1 MPGIPGSTYD
11 CRNVTSI
18 RVSQRAFRRLSLSS
32 AVSYALLVVT
42 GGAVR
47 LTGSGLGCP
56 DWPSCYKHR
65 LTAAYS
71 FNAWIEFGNRL
82 VTVVVSVLSIV
93 VFLAAVSLRP
103 RRRDV
108 TWLAAGLLIGLAA
121 QIVLGGLVVLFKLN
135 PYLVALHF
143 FLTLA
148 VLGVAIVLYCLADP
162 ARAAHRPTPVVRDGI
177 VWFVRLQFAVLVA
190 VVLAGTVVTGS
201 GPHAGNKDAKRIAIA
216 FRDAAELHSTIA
228 LFLIGVTLG
237 GLFALHLANAPG
249 RIQRHAQL
257 VLEIY
262 AAQGVLGYL
271 QYALHDNAAVVEL
284 HMLGATLAFG
294 STLLLV
300 LACYG
305 LGPAA
310 TDQLRTSRRDRP
322 LVDERAAVTASP
334 LA

>member
-1 MPGIPGSTYD
+1 LCLAP
-11 CRNVTSI
+11 V
-18 RVSQRAFRRLSLSS
+18 
-32 AVSYALLVVT
+32 VSYALLVVT

-56 DWPSCYKHR
+56 DWPSCYQHR

-71 FNAWIEFGNRL
+71 YNSWIEFGNRL
-82 VTVVVSVLSIV
+82 VTVAVSILSIV

-103 RRRDV
+103 RRRDL
-108 TWLAAGLLIGLAA
+108 TWLATGLLGGLIA

-143 FLTLA
+143 FLTLV
-148 VLGVAIVLYCLADP
+148 VLGDAILLYVIADP
-162 ARAAHRPTPVVRDGI
+162 ARAPHRPTLTVRSGI
-177 VWFVRLQFAVLVA
+177 AWFVKLQFAVLT
-190 VVLAGTVVTGS
+190 VVILAGTVVTGS

-237 GLFALHLANAPG
+237 GLFALRLANAPG
-249 RIQRHAQL
+249 GLQQHAQL

-262 AAQGVLGYL
+262 AAQGLLGYL
-271 QYALHDNAAVVEL
+271 QYSLHDNAAVVEL
-284 HMLGATLAFG
+284 HMVGATLAFG
-294 STLLLV
+294 STLMLV

-305 LGPAA
+305 LGSAA
-310 TDQLRTSRRDRP
+310 NERARASRRKQ
-322 LVDERAAVTASP
+322 P
-334 LA
+334 LAEREVLTA

>member
-1 MPGIPGSTYD
+1 VRAI
-11 CRNVTSI
+11 SI
-18 RVSQRAFRRLSLSS
+18 SEKAFRRLAMAA

-56 DWPSCYKHR
+56 DWPSCYKDR

-71 FNAWIEFGNRL
+71 YNSWIEFGNRL
-82 VTVVVSVLSIV
+82 VTVAVSVISIV
-93 VFLAAVSLRP
+93 VFLAAVSLR
-103 RRRDV
+103 RKRRDIN
-108 TWLAAGLLIGLAA
+108 WLASGLIIGLAA

-143 FLTLA
+143 FLTLV
-148 VLGVAIVLYCLADP
+148 VLGDAIVLYCVADS
-162 ARAAHRPTPVVRDGI
+162 ARAPGPPRPIVRQGI
-177 VWFVRLQFAVLVA
+177 VWFVRLQFSVLIV
-190 VVLAGTVVTGS
+190 VVLAGTVVSGS

-237 GLFALHLANAPG
+237 GLFALRLANAPAG
-249 RIQRHAQL
+249 IQRRAQL

-262 AAQGVLGYL
+262 AAQGFLGYL
-271 QYALHDNAAVVEL
+271 QYSLHDNAAVVEL
-284 HMLGATLAFG
+284 HMAGATAAFG
-294 STLLLV
+294 STLMLL

-305 LGPAA
+305 LGSPAN
-310 TDQLRTSRRDRP
+310 DQSRVSRKQRP
-322 LVDERAAVTASP
+322 FLDEREALTA
-334 LA
+334 

>member
-1 MPGIPGSTYD
+1 MPRFDRSTYD
-11 CRNVTSI
+11 CHKVPAIS
-18 RVSQRAFRRLSLSS
+18 VSQKTFRKLSVAS
-32 AVSYALLVVT
+32 VISYVLLVVT

-56 DWPSCYKHR
+56 DWPSCYQHQ

-71 FNAWIEFGNRL
+71 FNSWIEFGNRL
-82 VTVVVSVLSIV
+82 VTVVVSIVSIV
-93 VFLAAVSLRP
+93 VFLAAMSLRP
-103 RRRDV
+103 KRRDIS
-108 TWLAAGLLIGLAA
+108 WLSTGLLTGLVA

-143 FLTLA
+143 FLTLV
-148 VLGVAIVLYCLADP
+148 VLGDAIVLYCVADATRVP
-162 ARAAHRPTPVVRDGI
+162 HLPKPIVRDGI
-177 VWFVRLQFAVLVA
+177 VWFVRLQFGVLIAVI
-190 VVLAGTVVTGS
+190 LAGTIVTGS
-201 GPHAGNKDAKRIAIA
+201 GPHAGNTDARRIAIA

-237 GLFALHLANAPG
+237 GLFAFHLAGAPAG
-249 RIQRHAQL
+249 IQRRAQL

-271 QYALHDNAAVVEL
+271 QYSLHDNAAVVEL
-284 HMLGATLAFG
+284 HMIGATSAFA
-294 STLLLV
+294 STFLLL

-310 TDQLRTSRRDRP
+310 SDRSSASRKQRP
-322 LVDERAAVTASP
+322 FADEHETLSA
-334 LA
+334 